1 MSVDLSV
8 IIASYNTASVTAD
21 CVASVLAGTADITY
35 EVIVVDDC
43 SPDDSVD
50 VLRTRFPDITVL
62 VNPENVHYAK
72 TNNRGLR
79 AAKGR
84 YAVLLISDTIMQGNA
99 LGTLVHHLDANP
111 GSGAA
116 GPKLLNPDG
125 TLQYCVRSFPGPGV
139 MLFQAFNL
147 QKLWPGNPITERY
160 YHLKMDY
167 DRTQEVESL
176 GTTAFM
182 IRREVWENVG
192 MLDERFKIAFVDL
205 AFCRMLRLANVRID
219 YVAEASVVH
228 LGSQSI
234 NLSSANEVRSRAA
247 GLRLLYDNY
256 LSNEHHPWKQFLIRR
271 GVSIWGVMRRLEYR
285 FSRDKRVI
293 TGPGAPS
300 QRSK

>member
-1 MSVDLSV
+1 MTIDLSV
-8 IIASYNTASVTAD
+8 IIASYNTSTVTAD
-21 CVASVLAGTADITY
+21 CVESVLSGTRDIDF

-43 SPDDSVD
+43 STDDSAD
-50 VLRTRFPDITVL
+50 ALTARFPDITVL
-62 VNPENVHYAK
+62 VNPQNVHYAK
-72 TNNRGLR
+72 TNNRGLQ

-84 YAVLLISDTIMQGNA
+84 YAVLLNSDTIMQGNA

-111 GSGAA
+111 GIGAA

-125 TLQYCVRSFPGPGV
+125 TIQYCVRSFPGPGV

-167 DRTQEVESL
+167 ERTQEVESL

-182 IRREVWENVG
+182 VRRDVWENVG

-205 AFCRMLRLANVRID
+205 AFCRMLRLAGVRID
-219 YVAEASVVH
+219 YVAEAEVVH

-234 NLSSANEVRSRAA
+234 NLSSANEVRGRAA

-256 LSNEHHPWKQFLIRR
+256 LSADDRPWKRFLIRQ
-271 GVSIWGVMRRLEYR
+271 GVSVWGVMRRLEYR

-293 TGPGAPS
+293 TGPGAPR
-300 QRSK
+300 QRA